1 MRPAML
7 DPKCDVKGATPETL
21 WIYALAFVYFLP
33 IFVGASPPPE
43 ETAPDL
49 FGKSTAIDVDLLKV
63 NDYIVRLRGVKAVTY
78 KRKPEELDPISNL
91 QMMLD
96 RQPVR
101 CEDLEKYNDFGK
113 PSFLGTCYLV
123 GKRTEV
129 NLNRWVVANGFG
141 KSFGNDDYREDEK
154 LAHKLEVGIW
164 KNRSGLRLIRRG
176 HRFPRMEKPDR
187 GRSIG
192 GDC

>member
-1 MRPAML
+1 M
-7 DPKCDVKGATPETL
+7 
-21 WIYALAFVYFLP
+21 WIHAFVYLLP
-33 IFVGASPPPE
+33 IFAGPLPSLQEPVPRYI
-43 ETAPDL
+43 
-49 FGKSTAIDVDLLKV
+49 FGKATAIDVDLLKV
-63 NDYIVRLRGVKAVTY
+63 DGFVADLRGAKAVTY
-78 KRKPEELDPISNL
+78 KRKPEELDPISHL

-101 CEDLEKYNDFGK
+101 CEDLEKYNDFRK
-113 PSFLGTCYLV
+113 QWFLGTCYLV

-154 LAHKLEVGIW
+154 HAQKLGVGIW
-164 KNRSGLRLIRRG
+164 KDRSGLRLIRRS
-176 HRFPRMEKPDR
+176 HRFPRMFKSDS

>member
-1 MRPAML
+1 MW
-7 DPKCDVKGATPETL
+7 TH
-21 WIYALAFVYFLP
+21 AFVYLLP
-33 IFVGASPPPE
+33 ILAGPLPSLQEPVPRYISGKATAVG
-43 ETAPDL
+43 
-49 FGKSTAIDVDLLKV
+49 VDLLEV
-63 NDYIVRLRGVKAVTY
+63 DGFVVGLRGAKVVTY
-78 KRKPEELDPISNL
+78 KRKPEELDPISHL
-91 QMMLD
+91 RMMLD
-96 RQPVR
+96 RHPVR
-101 CEDLEKYNDFGK
+101 CEDLEKDNDFGK
-113 PSFLGTCYLV
+113 QRFWGTCYLV

-154 LAHKLEVGIW
+154 LAQELGVGIW

-176 HRFPRMEKPDR
+176 HRFPRMDQPDR